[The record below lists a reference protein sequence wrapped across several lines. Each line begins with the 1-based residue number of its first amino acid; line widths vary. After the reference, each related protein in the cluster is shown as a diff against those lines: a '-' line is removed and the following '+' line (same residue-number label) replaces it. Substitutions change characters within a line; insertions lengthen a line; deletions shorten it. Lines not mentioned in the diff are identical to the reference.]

1 MAKVINPYTPYEYV
15 YFDISDGKF
24 VFIKDTTILRHSKTT
39 APLLLGSEVLKG
51 VDRLKST
58 YAPDQTINIFTGTD
72 GLKAYNSFVPSKLVK
87 DSKKS
92 KEIPETV
99 EFLIRHLISNDELYE
114 IFINAL
120 AYHLQSG
127 QAIHLGWVF
136 AGIEGSGKG
145 TLLELLSMVFG
156 QHNVA
161 HTSLNSFTGDKI
173 KGVPDKLI
181 SHCDETMDKTKSK
194 EVVNNMKKIIGND
207 WYASRALHQDEKG
220 VKNWTMFFFTVNS
233 FDFILSSNDRRMNV
247 IDTPKK
253 LTDAVKDIDQFRKK
267 YFAEVQA
274 FTNYLMGIKVDVP
287 MTRRIV
293 KTAFREKSILGNL
306 DMVTKIAT
314 AITTFNLYVF
324 EDELNRS
331 DEQTLKEIEDIEDKL
346 GELAFGADIIKGS
359 LINGLI
365 NDIYKV
371 TNYKEEWKH
380 PLKVSALLKE
390 KWLYKSIRIKKKT
403 YWVYILSEGKDFLE
417 EWVPFKNLEEE
428 NKKVTRWK
436 KKIA

>member
-1 MAKVINPYTPYEYV
+1 MAKAVNPYTPYDYV

-24 VFIKDTTILRHSKTT
+24 VFIKDTTIIRHSPTI
-39 APLLLGSEVLKG
+39 APRLLDGEVLKNAA
-51 VDRLKST
+51 RLKST
-58 YAPDQTINIFTGTD
+58 YAPSQITDIFTDND

-99 EFLIRHLISNDELYE
+99 EFLIRHLISDDELYE
-114 IFINAL
+114 VFINAL

-136 AGIEGSGKG
+136 SGIEGSGKG
-145 TLLELLSMVFG
+145 TLMELLSMVFG

-161 HTSLNSFTGDKI
+161 QTSLNSFTGDKI
-173 KGVPDKLI
+173 KGVPDKLV
-181 SHCDETMDKTKSK
+181 SHCDETMDKSKSK

-207 WYASRALHQDEKG
+207 RYASRALHQDEKG

-253 LTDAVKDIDQFRKK
+253 LSDAVDNIDQFRKK
-267 YFAEVQA
+267 YFSEAQA
-274 FTNYLMGIKVDVP
+274 FTNYLMGVKVDVP

-293 KTAFREKSILGNL
+293 KTAFREKAILGNL

-314 AITTFNLYVF
+314 AITTFSLDVF
-324 EDELNRS
+324 EDELDRS
-331 DEQTLKEIEDIEDKL
+331 DEHTLKEIEEIEDKL
-346 GELAFGADIIKGS
+346 GELAFGSDVIKGS

-365 NDIYKV
+365 NDIYEV
-371 TNYKEEWKH
+371 TKYKEEWRH
-380 PLKVSALLKE
+380 PLKVSALLKD
-390 KWLYKSIRIKKKT
+390 KWVYKSIRKKKKT
-403 YWVYILSEGKDFLE
+403 HWVYVLGNGKEFLD
-417 EWVPFKNLEEE
+417 EWIPFENLEEANIKVE
-428 NKKVTRWK
+428 KWSKKHS
-436 KKIA
+436 